1 MMIWPGEQEAW
12 NILEDLD
19 PRDVAA
25 GAPAFY
31 NAREAAYSLTC
42 CGQDVT
48 VCLRDKRIH
57 SGSDLG
63 ALFID
68 DLGHYS
74 RLSIL
79 RYLIHA
85 KDLPLSGRL
94 VRPADLPGGD
104 IFLRGSHILPL
115 DRAAAHFSHHPREFL
130 RVGKSLGGVPEHY
143 GDLAVR
149 LFPFPR
155 APVLLILWL
164 ADEEF
169 PPTASLLLNSSCGSY
184 LPPDIIWS
192 ICMLAVEMMLLAGEA
207 QQGGAAWGREVI
219 E

>member
-12 NILEDLD
+12 NILGDLN
-19 PRDVAA
+19 PGDVAA
-25 GAPAFY
+25 GAPAFF
-31 NAREAAYSLTC
+31 NARDAAYRLTC
-42 CGQDVT
+42 CGQDVI
-48 VCLRDKRIH
+48 VSLRSRAIS
-57 SGSDLG
+57 SGSGLG
-63 ALFID
+63 ALFVG

-85 KDLPLSGRL
+85 RDLPLSGRL

-104 IFLRGSHILPL
+104 IFVRGSHILPL
-115 DRAAAHFSHHPREFL
+115 ERAAAYFSHQPGEFL
-130 RVGKSLGGVPEHY
+130 GVARSLGGVPEHH

-155 APVLLILWL
+155 VPVLLILWL

-169 PPTASLLLNSSCGSY
+169 PPAASLLLDSSCSSY
-184 LPPDIIWS
+184 LPPDIVWS
-192 ICMLAVEMMLLAGEA
+192 VCMLAVEMMLIGS
-207 QQGGAAWGREVI
+207 GARRGAVER
-219 E
+219 